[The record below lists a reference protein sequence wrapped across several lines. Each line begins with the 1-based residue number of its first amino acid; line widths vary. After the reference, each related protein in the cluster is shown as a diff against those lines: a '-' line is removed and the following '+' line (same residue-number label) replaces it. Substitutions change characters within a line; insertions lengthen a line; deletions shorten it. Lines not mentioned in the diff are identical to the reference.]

1 VLENGTPGSVRGASG
16 NRRPYRDGRKMRT
29 DGVNQQMLA
38 LKGFAI
44 LTILASL
51 GTQGSVAAGQH
62 EVKAPALIGTID
74 ETFACGTGF
83 RTDPKSE
90 GPLPPWVFLEDLDE
104 APKMKIEGK
113 VVELKLTSSNEPD
126 RDLRKNDR
134 VTRTYAAG
142 EIKVTMELRVTFVC
156 PANDPSE
163 SCEHTEAEAKIT
175 VTRGDRTQSMMI
187 YGGWGC

>member
-1 VLENGTPGSVRGASG
+1 
-16 NRRPYRDGRKMRT
+16 
-29 DGVNQQMLA
+29 MLA
-38 LKGFAI
+38 LKGFVI
-44 LTILASL
+44 LTILGSL
-51 GTQGSVAAGQH
+51 GAQGSVAVGQH

-74 ETFACGTGF
+74 ETLACGTGF

-90 GPLPPWVFLEDLDE
+90 GPLPPWVFLEHQDE

-134 VTRTYAAG
+134 FKRTYEAG
-142 EIKVTMELRVTFVC
+142 ELKVIMELRVTSVC

-163 SCEHTEAEAKIT
+163 NCEHTEAEAKIT
-175 VTRGDRTQSMMI
+175 VTRGDRTQSLMT